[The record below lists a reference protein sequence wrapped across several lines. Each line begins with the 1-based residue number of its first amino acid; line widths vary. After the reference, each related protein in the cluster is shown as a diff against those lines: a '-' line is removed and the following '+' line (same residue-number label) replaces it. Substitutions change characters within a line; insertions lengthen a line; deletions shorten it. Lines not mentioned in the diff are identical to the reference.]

1 MKKSIYIY
9 LVYLVLISFV
19 VTGISFS
26 RYSTAIAGSNSAMAA
41 SPVIEYIPQ
50 SLTLNG
56 ESIAVSESG
65 ISVSDLM
72 PGDILVYDFTI
83 QNFNA
88 DAVNQVL
95 MKYHIATVLSPLS
108 PIIPVTC
115 DITPNGTYQSAGG
128 GWTFMGFGTEDTHS
142 YTLTITW
149 DEDDDDPAYLNQQ
162 QDIQIQIDAEQVD
175 S

>member
-9 LVYLVLISFV
+9 LVYFVLISFV

-26 RYSTAIAGSNSAMAA
+26 RYSTAIAGSDSAMAA
-41 SPVIEYIPQ
+41 CTVIEYIPQ
-50 SLTLNG
+50 SLTLNDV
-56 ESIAVSESG
+56 SIPVSESG

-72 PGDILVYDFTI
+72 PGDILVYDFVI
-83 QNFNA
+83 QNFNGN
-88 DAVNQVL
+88 AVNQVL
-95 MKYHIATVLSPLS
+95 MKYHIAAVFSPVS

-128 GWTFMGFGTEDTHS
+128 GWTYMGFGTEYTHS
-142 YTLTITW
+142 YTLTIEW
-149 DEDDDDPAYLNQQ
+149 DENDDDPAYLNQQ
-162 QDIQIQIDAEQVD
+162 QDIQIQIDAEQAD